1 MLRRKHL
8 SIAMEIVQDYALHV
22 LVAVKES
29 AKVAKAVAKT
39 DAKPHVE
46 AVVGRVAK
54 AVANNY
60 AKAIA

>member
-1 MLRRKHL
+1 
-8 SIAMEIVQDYALHV
+8 MEIVQDYALHV